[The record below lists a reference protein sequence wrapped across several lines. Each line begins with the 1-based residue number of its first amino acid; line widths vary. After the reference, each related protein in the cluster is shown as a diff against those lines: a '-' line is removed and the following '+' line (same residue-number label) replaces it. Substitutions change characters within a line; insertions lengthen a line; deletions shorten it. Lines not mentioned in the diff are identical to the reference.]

1 MKPTSKT
8 KATLFIISKINMIAV
23 TIISSRSVST
33 LFKAIRTLV
42 LVILFSAGV
51 VADTKADRHGVTGL
65 HVVPS
70 PFISNSSLD
79 AAAVIA
85 DNDIWAVGLIGAG
98 SGPFQ
103 TLAEHFDG
111 TSWSVVS
118 TPSGN
123 AAFFGVA
130 GAASNDVWA
139 VGSVNPFML
148 SSENTLI
155 EPWDGTSWSV
165 VSSPRLPKGSEL
177 LGVTAPASNNAWAV
191 GVSPSGALVEH
202 WDGTSWSLVS
212 SPAFSGVSGPT
223 GVSADSST
231 DVWAIGDLTG
241 GGTTSLHWNGQTW
254 SQIPTAPLRFGG
266 VSAVAALSPTN
277 VWAVGT
283 GPGAPHPAG
292 VIEHWDGT
300 SWSVVPS
307 PNPFP
312 NVNNSLDAV
321 AAASANDIDAFGD
334 SPLGPFSEHW
344 NGTQWSIIN
353 TPSGVARMIGATAIS
368 DGTVVAVGQ
377 GTNGS
382 AVILHN

>member
-8 KATLFIISKINMIAV
+8 KATLFIISKLNMIAG
-23 TIISSRSVST
+23 TNISSRSVST

-155 EPWDGTSWSV
+155 EHWDGTSWSV
-165 VSSPRLPKGSEL
+165 
-177 LGVTAPASNNAWAV
+177 
-191 GVSPSGALVEH
+191 
-202 WDGTSWSLVS
+202 VS

-312 NVNNSLDAV
+312 NVNTLDAV

>member
-1 MKPTSKT
+1 

-23 TIISSRSVST
+23 TISSSLSVSA
-33 LFKAIRTLV
+33 LFKSIRTLV

-51 VADTKADRHGVTGL
+51 VADTKADRHGVTSL

-148 SSENTLI
+148 SSENTLV
-155 EPWDGTSWSV
+155 EHWNGTSWSI
-165 VSSPRLPKGSEL
+165 
-177 LGVTAPASNNAWAV
+177 
-191 GVSPSGALVEH
+191 
-202 WDGTSWSLVS
+202 VS
-212 SPAFSGVSGPT
+212 SPAFSGVSGLRS
-223 GVSADSST
+223 VSSDAST
-231 DVWAIGDLTG
+231 DVWAVGDL
-241 GGTTSLHWNGQTW
+241 
-254 SQIPTAPLRFGG
+254 
-266 VSAVAALSPTN
+266 
-277 VWAVGT
+277 
-283 GPGAPHPAG
+283 
-292 VIEHWDGT
+292 
-300 SWSVVPS
+300 
-307 PNPFP
+307 
-312 NVNNSLDAV
+312 
-321 AAASANDIDAFGD
+321 
-334 SPLGPFSEHW
+334 
-344 NGTQWSIIN
+344 
-353 TPSGVARMIGATAIS
+353 
-368 DGTVVAVGQ
+368 
-377 GTNGS
+377 
-382 AVILHN
+382 